1 VSRVPFIAP
10 ALPRLRA
17 APPTGENWL
26 YEVKLDGYRIQLQKS
41 NMTREPE
48 WVGSS
53 IDKRLHDLGDRMHD
67 QVTEFDPSKPLRPPR
82 YWFGIDPNDPSH
94 IICAD
99 MKSEPRQVMA
109 TTVTE
114 DTLWVTEYIREVV
127 RIGKKSHIRVRP
139 RSMKR

>member
-1 VSRVPFIAP
+1 MRYLVDVSRVPFIAP

-67 QVTEFDPSKPLRPPR
+67 QVTEFDPS
-82 YWFGIDPNDPSH
+82 
-94 IICAD
+94 
-99 MKSEPRQVMA
+99 
-109 TTVTE
+109 
-114 DTLWVTEYIREVV
+114 
-127 RIGKKSHIRVRP
+127 
-139 RSMKR
+139 